1 MRIGPR
7 LRQLRK
13 QKGMSQSDVE
23 KATGILRFHT
33 SRLENGHDAPSLKTL
48 EKYAAAFGVPL
59 WQLFY
64 EGEEP
69 QPSRN
74 MTPHKAL
81 QELAGQRGKKGS
93 EARFLLKL
101 KGVLSK
107 IEEPDRELFLAM
119 VRKLAATKE

>member
-1 MRIGPR
+1 
-7 LRQLRK
+7 
-13 QKGMSQSDVE
+13 MSQSDVG
-23 KATGILRFHT
+23 KAAGILRFHT
-33 SRLENGHDAPSLKTL
+33 SRLEDGHDAPSLKTL

-74 MTPHKAL
+74 MTTHKAL

-101 KGVLSK
+101 KGVLGK

>member
-1 MRIGPR
+1 
-7 LRQLRK
+7 
-13 QKGMSQSDVE
+13 MSQSDVE